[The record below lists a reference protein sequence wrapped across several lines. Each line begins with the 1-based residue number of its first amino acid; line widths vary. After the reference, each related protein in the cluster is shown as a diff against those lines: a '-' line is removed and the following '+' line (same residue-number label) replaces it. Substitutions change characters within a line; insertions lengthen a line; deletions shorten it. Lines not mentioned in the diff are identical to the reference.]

1 MGGFWLLD
9 GGKRG
14 CLNLEI
20 PKKIF
25 TPKTK
30 HLHLKIIM
38 KGTVHTQIENAI
50 ATITFEHPAS
60 NSCDPEMLVE
70 MADSIKNLT
79 KHSAVKLI
87 LLQSGGEKAFCA
99 GASITHL
106 SELKDL
112 KTATEFFKG
121 FGRLILEMKVS
132 PKIIVTKVQGKAV
145 GGGLGIIAASDYVIA
160 GPNSEIRLSEL
171 FIGIGPLVIAPAVI
185 RKIGVSNFT
194 NLSLEPTQW
203 KRAQWGVE
211 SGLFNQLTKTQ
222 EGLTTET
229 NTWVL
234 ALTQYSK
241 EALYQIKKTA
251 WQGTDHW
258 SDLLDANAAET
269 AALALTEEA
278 QAAFKTFIK

>member
-1 MGGFWLLD
+1 
-9 GGKRG
+9 
-14 CLNLEI
+14 
-20 PKKIF
+20 
-25 TPKTK
+25 
-30 HLHLKIIM
+30 M
-38 KGTVHTQIENAI
+38 KGTVHTQIDNSI
-50 ATITFEHPAS
+50 ATITFQHPAS
-60 NSCDPEMLVE
+60 NSCDPEMLAE
-70 MADSIKNLT
+70 MADSIKNLAG
-79 KHSAVKLI
+79 HSAVKII

-106 SELKDL
+106 SDLKDL

-121 FGRLILEMKVS
+121 FGRLILEMKAS
-132 PKIIVTKVQGKAV
+132 PKIIATKVQGKAV
-145 GGGLGIIAASDYVIA
+145 GGGVGIIAASDYVIA

-194 NLSLEPTQW
+194 HLSLEPTQW

-234 ALTQYSK
+234 ALAQYSEK
-241 EALYQIKKTA
+241 ALCQIKKTA

-258 SDLLDANAAET
+258 GDLLDANAAKT
-269 AALALTEEA
+269 AALALTEQA
-278 QAAFKTFIK
+278 QTAFKSFIK